1 MCFFGNFGGNFG
13 DFGRQG
19 PTLALQ
25 GAQEGAQSSSE
36 TIL

>member
-1 MCFFGNFGGNFG
+1 MCVLGNFGGNVA
-13 DFGRQG
+13 DFGHQG